1 MSIRNRLQLN
11 SLVSLTMM
19 SLAMLSVGWSLWT
32 TSQARQKD
40 FLVSRILQAAVE
52 RTVLRDE
59 YLLFEEKREVRQW
72 KGKTDELRQLLKT
85 AEERLTKI
93 PDRELLEEIKE
104 SFAGTASIFPRLL
117 EMRAGREAV
126 EGKGLPYSEGEKSL
140 IAQLL
145 LKAYSLVHQID
156 RLHESVQKASAA
168 AYQRLVLLIVVL
180 MVVSAIITIWNSM
193 VINGNL
199 VKRIAELREGFE
211 IMGAGNLDHRLGVK
225 GDDELSALAKA
236 GNEMAG
242 KLKESHTSVT
252 NLNREIAER
261 KNAEEKLSRLYETLE
276 KSEERFRLLV
286 EQAPDAIAV
295 FDVDENRFI
304 QANFQAEKLFGCSRE
319 DLLKSGPWRF
329 YTPIQP
335 NGRPIDES
343 RKESRERVLA
353 GEEVVIERAIHNAE
367 GKKLICDLRL
377 VRLPSADRR
386 LIRNSFIDITERKQA
401 EEKVKASLLEKE
413 TMLKEIHHRVK
424 NNLQVIQSLLNLQAM
439 KIKDPQSLEII
450 NQSRDRIR
458 AMALVHEKLYKSPDL
473 AQIDMTDYLQGLS
486 IGLFHSSQ
494 VSPHKVKLKLKM
506 EEVQLGINEA
516 IPLGLILNEL
526 VSNALKHAFP
536 RGREGEIRV
545 GLALVDEG
553 LIRLSVRD
561 NGIGL
566 PGEVDFHKAESM
578 GFQVVSAL
586 VQQLGGSI
594 ELDRE
599 VGTEFRIT
607 FLEGIK

>member
-1 MSIRNRLQLN
+1 
-11 SLVSLTMM
+11 
-19 SLAMLSVGWSLWT
+19 
-32 TSQARQKD
+32 
-40 FLVSRILQAAVE
+40 
-52 RTVLRDE
+52 
-59 YLLFEEKREVRQW
+59 
-72 KGKTDELRQLLKT
+72 
-85 AEERLTKI
+85 
-93 PDRELLEEIKE
+93 
-104 SFAGTASIFPRLL
+104 
-117 EMRAGREAV
+117 
-126 EGKGLPYSEGEKSL
+126 
-140 IAQLL
+140 
-145 LKAYSLVHQID
+145 
-156 RLHESVQKASAA
+156 
-168 AYQRLVLLIVVL
+168 
-180 MVVSAIITIWNSM
+180 MVVSVIITIWNSM
-193 VINGNL
+193 VINSSL

-225 GDDELSALAKA
+225 GGDELSALAKA

-286 EQAPDAIAV
+286 EQAPEAIAV

-304 QANFQAEKLFGCSRE
+304 QVNSQAEKLFGCSRK
-319 DLLKSGPWRF
+319 DLLTSGAQQF

-335 NGRPIDES
+335 NGRSLDES
-343 RKESRERVLA
+343 RKENIERALA

-367 GKKLICDLRL
+367 GKELICELRL
-377 VRLPSADRR
+377 VRFPSADRR
-386 LIRNSFIDITERKQA
+386 LIRNSYVDVTERKQSG
-401 EEKVKASLLEKE
+401 EKVKASLREKE

-424 NNLQVIQSLLNLQAM
+424 NNLQVIQSLLNLQAR
-439 KIKDPQSLEII
+439 KIKDPQALEVI

-458 AMALVHEKLYKSPDL
+458 AMALVHEKLYQSPDL

-486 IGLFHSSQ
+486 ISLFHSSQ
-494 VSPHKVKLKLKM
+494 VSPNKVKLKLEM

-526 VSNALKHAFP
+526 ISNALKHAFP
-536 RGREGEIRV
+536 GGREGEIRV

-566 PGEVDFHKAESM
+566 PGEVGFREAESL

-586 VQQLGGSI
+586 VEQLSGSI

-607 FLEGIK
+607 FREGIK